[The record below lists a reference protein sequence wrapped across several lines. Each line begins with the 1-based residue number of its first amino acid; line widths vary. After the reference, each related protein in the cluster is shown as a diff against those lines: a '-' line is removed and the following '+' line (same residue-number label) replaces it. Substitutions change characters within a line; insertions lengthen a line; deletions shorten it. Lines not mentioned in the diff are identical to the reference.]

1 MKRKIER
8 EGEIFTGSP
17 LEREKKTER
26 EGEKEGGRQR
36 SENFL
41 RSKIFLLVP
50 ELGREP

>member
-26 EGEKEGGRQR
+26 EGEKEGGRQP
-36 SENFL
+36 L
-41 RSKIFLLVP
+41 RTFFDPKFFS
-50 ELGREP
+50 